1 MQSRLRS
8 RTFAAIGL
16 AGVFLLAGVVGYA
29 QERGGAQIW
38 RGGYGFTAA
47 PRYPTANTFTGGF
60 NFCRLAF
67 TSNRREKRGWS
78 TDYPGADINLSVRL
92 SELTKARVPKAHDGE
107 PEHIVVRA
115 TEDAMFKCPFLVGE
129 DAGTAVFSPT
139 EAAKLREYLLK
150 GGFLFVSDT
159 WGELAEDQ
167 FEEQLGR
174 VLPRETFPLESIS
187 IEHPVFH
194 SLYDVKEVKQMPSIQ
209 SWRRTGGADSERV
222 GEEGKVHVRGI
233 TDTHGRLIVL
243 FAHNT
248 DLPDA
253 WEREGEDAEYFYRYS
268 PESYSVAIDVI
279 LYAMTH

>member
-1 MQSRLRS
+1 MQSRLRC
-8 RTFAAIGL
+8 RTFAAFAL
-16 AGVFLLAGVVGYA
+16 AGVFALASIVAHA
-29 QERGGAQIW
+29 QERGNAQIW
-38 RGGYGFTAA
+38 RGGYGFTAP

-92 SELTKARVPKAHDGE
+92 AELTKARVPKAHDGQ

-115 TEDAMFKCPFLVGE
+115 TDEALFKCPFLIGE
-129 DAGTAVFSPT
+129 DAGTAVFSPG
-139 EAAKLREYLLK
+139 EATRLRQYLLK

-159 WGELAEDQ
+159 WGDLAEEQ
-167 FEEQLGR
+167 FEEQIGR
-174 VLPRETFPLESIS
+174 VLPREQFPLQSVAMDNPI
-187 IEHPVFH
+187 FH
-194 SLYDVKEVKQMPSIQ
+194 SLFDVKEVKQMPSIQ
-209 SWRRTGGADSERV
+209 SWRRSGGRDSERP
-222 GEEGKVHVRGI
+222 EAEGNVRIRGI
-233 TDTHGRLIVL
+233 SDAHGRLMVL

-253 WEREGEDAEYFYRYS
+253 WEREGEDADYFFRFS
-268 PESYSVAIDVI
+268 PESYSVAINVI